1 MQYYHSDQHGKL
13 LIESSKGHSSTL
25 TMSLNSASEIQ
36 MTLNPACTRGI
47 YKTHTLLLLHP

>member
-1 MQYYHSDQHGKL
+1 MQYSHSDRHGKL
-13 LIESSKGHSSTL
+13 LIESSKEHSSTL

-36 MTLNPACTRGI
+36 MTLNPACTGRM